1 MSKDYAVQQR
11 RVVERKVHVIESII
25 ALLHEKE
32 ISSVSMVDVA
42 VRAEIPLSSL
52 YNLFPSKNLLLE
64 GLAQYYHE
72 RIQEE
77 LAIDQDRFFFSWQ
90 QLIEFIIE
98 RAAVYYNQHPPMM
111 QLFLG
116 AGFVSGV
123 RRVDDM
129 GNKSIAETVCRL
141 LIERFPISSI
151 SDIKKRIEIS
161 FAVLDGIW
169 RLSYVEH
176 QRVNS
181 EYLLEGSRAMLAY
194 LRCYIPEFM
203 DNNQQGQR

>member
-1 MSKDYAVQQR
+1 MSKGDDVQQR
-11 RVVERKVHVIESII
+11 RVVERKAHIIDAFI

-42 VRAEIPLSSL
+42 DRSDIPLSSL

-72 RIQEE
+72 RIQEQ
-77 LAIDQDRFFFSWQ
+77 LDIDQERFFFSWQ
-90 QLIEFIIE
+90 QLMEFIIE

-123 RRVDDM
+123 RRVDDL
-129 GNKSIAETVCRL
+129 GNKSIAE
-141 LIERFPISSI
+141 
-151 SDIKKRIEIS
+151 
-161 FAVLDGIW
+161 AVY
-169 RLSYVEH
+169 R
-176 QRVNS
+176 
-181 EYLLEGSRAMLAY
+181 
-194 LRCYIPEFM
+194 
-203 DNNQQGQR
+203 